1 MPTSNESKVTAN
13 IDTDLYSIVADHFH
27 YGQRAIFFRK
37 LFEAIKELI
46 ENDKWNEVTDFLYK
60 GSDLTLPGQQD

>member
-1 MPTSNESKVTAN
+1 MTTNYESKVTAN
-13 IDTDLYSIVADHFH
+13 IDSEIYSAVSNHFH

-46 ENDKWNEVTDFLYK
+46 EHEKWNEVTDFLYK
-60 GSDLTLPGQQD
+60 GSDLILPGQKD